1 MDASHPSGVM
11 WLYILCAMGAGLLGA
26 LVALSWRPRVGAR
39 SAIQHLAAGVVIAA
53 VALEV
58 LPEVER
64 IGTAWGILGG
74 FAAGGVAMVALK
86 WVVLRFEREQ
96 KRRHKLPLGL
106 AAAASVD
113 ILIDGAITSA
123 GFITG
128 QEVGAILTAALA
140 VELFFLTL
148 SVGSEFRKGG
158 SSWWPGLPVTS
169 GIAAM
174 FPLGALGGGGVGSHG
189 GHRPGVRSGGAHLS
203 RRGGASRRGHRSGRE
218 PRLDRDAVRRLPR
231 RDRDEAPEQR
241 RSAV

>member
-74 FAAGGVAMVALK
+74 FAAGGFAAGGVAMVALK

-128 QEVGAILTAALA
+128 QEVGAILTGALA

-158 SSWWPGLPVTS
+158 SS
-169 GIAAM
+169 
-174 FPLGALGGGGVGSHG
+174 
-189 GHRPGVRSGGAHLS
+189 
-203 RRGGASRRGHRSGRE
+203 
-218 PRLDRDAVRRLPR
+218 
-231 RDRDEAPEQR
+231 
-241 RSAV
+241 